1 MSQPRRAGGGLQG
14 PAASAS
20 WLGSCRCLVSP
31 FLAPEQRSHAFSPS
45 ARCLPEPGRL
55 RDPKCFST
63 LDRMSQAPSHCPVAV
78 RLGVVDP
85 PGPAAPS
92 LLQTGLR
99 HWLGLCGKRLRA
111 GAGHPLVLTWWRP
124 RPGSAEPGPPASL
137 RPDAGRPCASALPL
151 SSSVPLSRR
160 FPSSR
165 PRLSPVEDGGT
176 IASPAGFQEHEGAQ
190 RAAAEHLGDPS
201 FFPLSQD
208 LDDMDADLL
217 GLRKSHLASSKSAAK
232 GSGRQEPPS
241 NPKPAGTFTANEKGE
256 WDLALW
262 NLGGF
267 GDAEM

>member
-55 RDPKCFST
+55 RDPKFFST
-63 LDRMSQAPSHCPVAV
+63 LDRMSQAPSHCPVSV

-190 RAAAEHLGDPS
+190 RAAAEHLGGSLVLPAL
-201 FFPLSQD
+201 P
-208 LDDMDADLL
+208 
-217 GLRKSHLASSKSAAK
+217 
-232 GSGRQEPPS
+232 GSGRHGCRPPRS
-241 NPKPAGTFTANEKGE
+241 EEVSPS
-256 WDLALW
+256 L
-262 NLGGF
+262 
-267 GDAEM
+267 